1 MNQYQW
7 ERGRHMSL
15 SEEQLD
21 QIIAQER
28 AREQAPLNDWRTIA
42 ARAREEG
49 LIRESQ
55 SRSWI
60 AGQPWIQAAAAILL
74 LVGGVAIGRTTIA
87 IPSSAQSG
95 AGSEQVAGSGTRDAE
110 REGTGG
116 PASTIVAA
124 PASAAGAS
132 FASVDD
138 ASLTLE
144 RALRDYQNASAY
156 LAANSPSRST
166 VDSSGIYR
174 TRLAALEKVGPAMES
189 ALRTAPHDPVINQYY
204 LATMGARVATQQ
216 MVARPVALRGF

>member
-1 MNQYQW
+1 
-7 ERGRHMSL
+7 MSL

-28 AREQAPLNDWRTIA
+28 AREQAPLNNWRTIA

-60 AGQPWIQAAAAILL
+60 AGQPWIQAAAAMLL

-87 IPSSAQSG
+87 IPSSGQTS
-95 AGSEQVAGSGTRDAE
+95 AGSEQIAGSGKGEAGS
-110 REGTGG
+110 EGTSTASTVVAI
-116 PASTIVAA
+116 PASTTDN
-124 PASAAGAS
+124 S
-132 FASVDD
+132 FASVDE
-138 ASLTLE
+138 ASATLE
-144 RALRDYQNASAY
+144 RALGDYQRASAY
-156 LAANSPSRST
+156 LAANSPTRST
-166 VDSSGIYR
+166 IDSSGIYR

>member
-1 MNQYQW
+1 
-7 ERGRHMSL
+7 MSL

-28 AREQAPLNDWRTIA
+28 AREQAPLNNWRAIA

-60 AGQPWIQAAAAILL
+60 AGQPWIQAAAAMLL
-74 LVGGVAIGRTTIA
+74 LVGGVAIGRTTVA

-95 AGSEQVAGSGTRDAE
+95 AGSEQIAGSGTRQAGT
-110 REGTGG
+110 EGTS
-116 PASTIVAA
+116 PASAIVAA
-124 PASAAGAS
+124 SATATGAS

-138 ASLTLE
+138 ASMTLE
-144 RALRDYQNASAY
+144 RALGDYQRASAY
-156 LAANSPSRST
+156 LAANSPSRGT